1 MISHRLEKPS
11 ILEIELISEGQL
23 AQNVRGCLPLLV
35 SKESCLSPDSAYR
48 TTVLRILQR
57 THKNG
62 VENDTLLLYSRQL
75 ERV

>member
-23 AQNVRGCLPLLV
+23 AQNVRGYLPLLV
-35 SKESCLSPDSAYR
+35 SKESCLSPDSACR